1 MVALHLYSLLVC
13 PPRPAKQASTADSKM
28 NFLDPVG
35 RAAAHPVSYC
45 PTSILP
51 TGKQHP
57 MRISSGVM
65 QTVFLRT
72 TCGKQTLK
80 ALFLKVT
87 RLMGRAGGWTDC
99 ARVSVKCKEKLVF
112 FRELVRRLVRH
123 WLRSKKIHNET
134 ARVGI
139 EEFLNS

>member
-57 MRISSGVM
+57 MRIGSGVM

-80 ALFLKVT
+80 ALFLTVT
-87 RLMGRAGGWTDC
+87 RLKGRAGGWTDC
-99 ARVSVKCKEKLVF
+99 ARVSRECKERLDFFTKSVRGLFGNRLRRQEVF
-112 FRELVRRLVRH
+112 D
-123 WLRSKKIHNET
+123 ET
-134 ARVGI
+134 TRV
-139 EEFLNS
+139 